1 MFFWDP
7 TYLLLLPVIAFAGW
21 AQMKVSSTFNEYA
34 RVRARSGYNGK
45 EAARKVLDA
54 NGLYDVAIER
64 IKGRLSDHYDP
75 RSKVLRL
82 SSEVYGGSSLASLGV
97 ACHEAGHAIQHAR
110 GYVPLEMRSFIFPVA
125 QFGSF
130 AAWPLFFMGF
140 FFGFPALMDIG
151 IIVFTI
157 AALFQIA
164 TLPVEF
170 DASNRAIAALRTN
183 GIVMQDEAPA
193 ARKVL
198 NAAGL
203 TYVAAALMA
212 VMQLVRLLIL
222 RDARD

>member
-7 TYLLLLPVIAFAGW
+7 TYLLLLPVIAFAGV
-21 AQMKVSSTFNEYA
+21 AQMKVSSIFNEYA
-34 RVRARSGYNGK
+34 CVRARSGYTGK
-45 EAARKVLDA
+45 EAARKVLDI
-54 NGLYDVAIER
+54 NGLYDVVIEQ
-64 IKGRLSDHYDP
+64 ISGRLSDHYDP

-82 SSEVYGGSSLASLGV
+82 SSSVYGGSSLASLGV

-110 GYVPLEMRSFIFPVA
+110 GYMPLEIRTFIFPVA

-140 FFGFPALMDIG
+140 FFGFPALMDMG

-157 AALFQIA
+157 AALFQVA

-170 DASNRAIAALRTN
+170 DASNRAIVALTTN
-183 GIVMQDEAPA
+183 GIVMQDEVSAV
-193 ARKVL
+193 RKVL

-203 TYVAAALMA
+203 TYVAATLMA
-212 VMQLVRLLIL
+212 VMQLVRLLVL
-222 RDARD
+222 RDSRD